1 MENNSDMQNTPD
13 MSEKELMLGTDKMV
27 SRLEYDF
34 EIMTN
39 KIVNNS
45 FKRYIMM
52 LNTYYE
58 RINTLALNSDG
69 ISQWLSDTGETLRRI
84 SEISEKI
91 NETADKI
98 TDIYKQNDLLIRIML
113 DYLKKSGE
121 NAEAYVNEREQL
133 QNSERQRDEEKI
145 AKTDEEKPEDEMLLN
160 NDNEMVKSFVK
171 EFNTLFYQNV
181 RGLLERG
188 WFTASVKMW
197 TGVYLV
203 ENDSSDFRYLAYIM
217 GEYMI
222 IFPTYSIVKQ
232 ENIKYFGELFDIKFY
247 SNNPQKA
254 KIYALKACVMKKKG
268 NGYRLIEKGFIKII

>member
-69 ISQWLSDTGETLRRI
+69 ISQRLSDTGETLRRI

-133 QNSERQRDEEKI
+133 KNSERQRDEEKI

-197 TGVYLV
+197 TGVYLI
-203 ENDSSDFRYLAYIM
+203 ENDSSDFRYLAYTM

-222 IFPTYSIVKQ
+222 IFLTYSIVKP
-232 ENIKYFGELFDIKFY
+232 ENKKYFGELFDLEFY
-247 SNNPQKA
+247 TDNPKKA
-254 KIYALKACVMKKKG
+254 KIYALKACIMKKKG

>member
-98 TDIYKQNDLLIRIML
+98 TDIYKQNDLIIRIML

-121 NAEAYVNEREQL
+121 NLEAYVNEREQL
-133 QNSERQRDEEKI
+133 KNDILQRDKEKI
-145 AKTDEEKPEDEMLLN
+145 AKTEEKEPKDEKILN
-160 NDNEMVKSFVK
+160 NDDEIVKSLVK

-181 RGLLERG
+181 RGLLEKG

-203 ENDSSDFRYLAYIM
+203 ENDSSDFRYLAYVM